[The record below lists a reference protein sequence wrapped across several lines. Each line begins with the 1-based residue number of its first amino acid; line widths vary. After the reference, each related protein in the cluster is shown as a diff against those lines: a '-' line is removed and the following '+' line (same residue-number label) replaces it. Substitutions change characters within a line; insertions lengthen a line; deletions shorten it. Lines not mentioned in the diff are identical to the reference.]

1 MTTSLSRAEQTSRSA
16 VVIELAEVDSPQT
29 RIVVSAAL
37 QLFRAQDP
45 VDVVLALTGKDEPDE
60 DDGARVTDLCL
71 SAATDPTDLPEILL
85 VGSAEGAA
93 RSCAARVRTTDD
105 ATAARAVVLLAA
117 AARSLYADQEAAQSA
132 QTAAAASRAS
142 TPASTPALVRLQEQ
156 LTVARRD
163 VGAAVA
169 VATGRRRPL
178 VVLVF
183 QHRGYW
189 GAVATLVEAMRA
201 RTDVDF
207 EVVAV
212 DSAAD
217 GRSGSTLAFLA
228 EQGVDARTP
237 AWFSARRDD
246 VDVVVLDNPYD
257 EMRPADLRVPA
268 LATAGIRLV
277 AVPYGSNAISGAF
290 MDKLLW
296 DLPLQRSAWRAYLPS
311 HEQARLFGVHCATGG
326 DSVRVLGSPKLDRIV
341 RPAESERAASIR
353 RLAAGRPVFLWNP
366 HFRVGPGGW
375 STFETYLEPLVD
387 RFSRDSRAVLVVRP
401 HFRLFPDLRRTGG
414 APLERRLRQ
423 AVSAHRNLV
432 LDEHPDYLDALTACD
447 AMLSDLSSLATELLP
462 SGKPVL
468 YLHRADGPGP
478 NSEGSYFS
486 AMYRADGWPDV
497 EDFLDMVVRGEDPQ
511 REQRLAEM
519 HAALPFTDG
528 GAGARVADDLVG
540 SLLGELHLDRSSAQP
555 DGAAADETGVDC
567 RAKGSAP

>member
-1 MTTSLSRAEQTSRSA
+1 
-16 VVIELAEVDSPQT
+16 VGSPQA

-45 VDVVLALTGKDEPDE
+45 VDVVLALTGTDEPDE
-60 DDGARVTDLCL
+60 ADGARVTELCL
-71 SAATDPTDLPEILL
+71 SAAADPTDLPEILL
-85 VGSAEGAA
+85 VGASEGAA
-93 RSCAARVRTTDD
+93 RSCTARVRTTDD
-105 ATAARAVVLLAA
+105 AAAARAVVLLAA
-117 AARSLYADQEAAQSA
+117 AARGLYADQEQAAQASA
-132 QTAAAASRAS
+132 QATAAVRAS
-142 TPASTPALVRLQEQ
+142 TPTSDARLVRLQEQ
-156 LTVARRD
+156 LAVARRD

-217 GRSGSTLAFLA
+217 GRRESTLDFLA
-228 EQGVDARTP
+228 GNGVEARTP
-237 AWFSARRDD
+237 AWFSAHRDA

-257 EMRPADLRVPA
+257 EMRPADLTVPA
-268 LATAGIRLV
+268 LTAAGIRLV

-326 DSVRVLGSPKLDRIV
+326 DCVRVLGSPKLDRIV
-341 RPAESERAASIR
+341 RPVQSERAASIR

-375 STFETYLEPLVD
+375 STFETYLDPLVD

-401 HFRLFPDLRRTGG
+401 HFRLFPDLRRLGGG
-414 APLERRLRQ
+414 ALERRLRQ
-423 AVSAHRNLV
+423 AVSASRNLV
-432 LDEHPDYLDALTACD
+432 LDEQPDYLDALSACD

-497 EDFLDMVVRGEDPQ
+497 EQFLDMVVRGEDPQ

-519 HAALPFTDG
+519 HAALPYTDG

-540 SLLGELHLDRSSAQP
+540 SLLDDLQLDRASAQP
-555 DGAAADETGVDC
+555 DGVRADETGVDC
-567 RAKGSAP
+567 RAKGSAPCPVQP